1 MPWFN
6 RVTRFPRASA
16 CACQLAVDI
25 NCVRFNFRPKV
36 MGTNL
41 NLLTNNP
48 FAVLSF
54 IAAPALL
61 TNASCLLALSTIN
74 RLIRTRDS
82 MHELLRESEGTGCPQ
97 RPNFIEQVNRVEQQA
112 LNLLNALH
120 WIYVALGAFV
130 AATLVTLLGAVAGQ
144 LGNEF
149 FMRLVVGAGLL
160 LGFAGVAGLIGG
172 CVNLFHATQLSLIN
186 IREEAATI
194 RARQEQLKN
203 SPSK

>member
-1 MPWFN
+1 MKF
-6 RVTRFPRASA
+6 
-16 CACQLAVDI
+16 
-25 NCVRFNFRPKV
+25 
-36 MGTNL
+36 MGGNL

-74 RLIRTRDS
+74 RLIRTRES
-82 MHELLRESEGTGCPQ
+82 MRELLKESENTARPQ
-97 RPNFIEQVNRVEQQA
+97 KPNFMDHVNRVERQA
-112 LNLLNALH
+112 LKLLSALH
-120 WIYVALGAFV
+120 YIYVALGAFV

-144 LGNEF
+144 LGSEF
-149 FMRLVVGAGLL
+149 FMRLVVGVGLL
-160 LGFAGVAGLIGG
+160 LGFVGVGGLIGG

-203 SPSK
+203 SPGN

>member
-1 MPWFN
+1 
-6 RVTRFPRASA
+6 
-16 CACQLAVDI
+16 
-25 NCVRFNFRPKV
+25 

-48 FAVLSF
+48 FAVLTF

-82 MHELLRESEGTGCPQ
+82 MHQLLRESEDAGRPQ
-97 RPNFIEQVNRVEQQA
+97 RANFIEHVNRVELQA
-112 LNLLNALH
+112 VVLLRALRC
-120 WIYVALGAFV
+120 IYVALGAFV

-144 LGNEF
+144 LGSELA
-149 FMRLVVGAGLL
+149 MRIVIGLGLV
-160 LGFAGVAGLIGG
+160 LGVAGVAGLVGG

-186 IREEAATI
+186 IREEAVTI

-203 SPSK
+203 APGKSPPP